1 MYRAKIALK
10 CKLDTLKGAFKIFKQ
25 ILTGLAVAALFSTA
39 TPTIIS
45 SNTDKVQAS
54 SYSRSAMRSYVRNT
68 LAQSNSRGS
77 TVIIKNGKP
86 QQISYGWAWYGKR
99 IGNGND
105 SVVYPTASL
114 QKVVTAAMVVQLM
127 NEKWH
132 TSERFNQNTK
142 ISRWYP
148 ELKNADNITLGQ
160 LMTHT
165 SGINAVNTEA
175 DRGTDYSEDDAVK
188 WAIDNA
194 NSTDSGTPGTYFYNN
209 TNYILLAGII
219 KKVSGQSYETNFNNR
234 IVNKLGLAN
243 TYLYQNIPS
252 WKTDP
257 ISYIW
262 NVKNYQDPEYITKT
276 QASQLVGAA
285 NMFTTPMDYYKI
297 QVGLSNGA
305 ILNKSDF
312 YYLTHLRSRV
322 NNYSG
327 GIYLDNNNTIKS
339 AYGNLGGTHFGIWF
353 QMTIDNRNGL
363 IMFLNQTAGDENAQK
378 QVGYQILNHI
388 KPYIFIAG

>member
-1 MYRAKIALK
+1 M
-10 CKLDTLKGAFKIFKQ
+10 FKQ
-25 ILTGLAVAALFSTA
+25 LLTGIAAITLFSAA
-39 TPTIIS
+39 TPSIIS
-45 SNTDKVQAS
+45 SSTSTNTVHAS
-54 SYSRSAMRSYVRNT
+54 TYSRSAMRSYVRNV
-68 LAQSNSRGS
+68 LAQNNSQGS

-132 TSERFNQNTK
+132 TSERFSQNTK

-148 ELKNADNITLGQ
+148 ELKNANNITLGQ

-175 DRGTDYSEDDAVK
+175 DRGINYSEDDAVK

-194 NSTDSGTPGTYFYNN
+194 NAIDPGTPGTYFYNN

-219 KKVSGQSYETNFNNR
+219 KKISGQSYETNFNNR

-257 ISYIW
+257 ISYTW
-262 NVKNYQDPEYITKT
+262 NIKNYQDPEYITKT

-312 YYLTHLRSRV
+312 HYLTHLKSRA

-327 GIYLDNNNTIKS
+327 GIYLDNNDTIKS

-353 QMTIDNRNGL
+353 QMTTDNRNGL

-388 KPYIFIAG
+388 KPYTFIAG